1 MMDKEE
7 EKYIESIL
15 HKRVVTNDENNNHRI
30 VPIGLLIVFV
40 TIYLGLSSIPIC
52 FVNCTQENILRT
64 PHIISYSK
72 REESQKILERLLEY
86 KDICKDLEI
95 FTRSQIPR
103 SGYLTDI
110 NKTTQNGIEKGVKK
124 GISLNIPESS
134 IATMDEGSGRGDK
147 CSKPS
152 YSKKTKKSKYSIKV
166 PSNGKNGFHKNK
178 TSKAK
183 GNKFT
188 KTDKKDSAEPII
200 YLFALVFIYLLLKA
214 ASDINQHYKSE
225 NKNDKRFL
233 RRCSLQSYAQTHRDR
248 RVSKEHKR
256 VVTSSRQ
263 NIGIEAQFYKC
274 NVETAT
280 QKPQTPSPILI
291 PSPRVKNNW
300 QLLRQHM
307 TLSLDNSSP
316 LPKPEFS
323 TLIRSRRCS
332 VPASAFHNPW
342 QNKNTHGIL
351 PDQLERRIS
360 ITMPLDTIDSLGI
373 ETTKRRV
380 RMINRH

>member
-152 YSKKTKKSKYSIKV
+152 YT
-166 PSNGKNGFHKNK
+166 
-178 TSKAK
+178 K